1 MIMMKSGH
9 ILFIIS
15 LVCCLACNE
24 SKYLAAN
31 ERLYSANKVVIKSS
45 VKISRS
51 DSKAMTAELND
62 LLRPKLNSKI
72 LGGRFKLWVYNIAGT
87 PKGKGLR
94 YLLKN
99 KIGEAP
105 ILSSGTLLEK
115 NRDILQN
122 HLENKGYFHDTV
134 MLETPVKKKLLTAVY
149 TAHIGPRY
157 VIRNVVYPKDTDEI
171 SRVIDTL
178 QKRSLLKK
186 GAFFDLDV
194 IKDERTRIDTRL
206 KQKGYFYFGPDYLL
220 VDADTSIGH
229 IKGDS
234 SFGKSMVDMRMII
247 KPETPLRAKQPYH
260 IRNVIVYAQY
270 DIHSDTGLA
279 KAYTTPE
286 GYRIIDTARIFRPII
301 FSRTLVFKPGAL
313 YKRNDHNLSLNRLVS
328 LGVFRFVRARF
339 EPVDTLGGDQLNAY
353 YYLSPTKKKSIRFEA
368 SALTRSD
375 NTTGGELSVTWRNR
389 NLFRGAELFT
399 ASIYGGL
406 EEQFIGAGQEVS
418 TRRGGVNFNL
428 FIPRIV
434 GPFDWFRNS
443 AFVPKT
449 KIYAGYEIFD
459 RTSQYQ
465 LNSAKA
471 SFGYIFKNKITMEHQ
486 LTLLGINYVRPY
498 NIDSAYQIGL
508 DTNITLARS
517 IEKQFIIGPT
527 YNFNYNSQAQPNHRR
542 NNFYFNANLDLSGNL
557 LGLFTGANISKGK
570 EVELFNTPFAE
581 YTRVELDFRHYLSFN
596 KYNQFVSRITGGV
609 GFSYG
614 NSTTMPFIKEFFAGG
629 TNDIRAFR
637 SRALGPG
644 TYYRGDP
651 NTHPLLPDQPGD
663 VKIEMNAEYRT
674 RLFSIVRW
682 ALFVDAG
689 NVWTLRADS
698 TRPGST
704 FTSSFLKDIAV
715 GVGTGLRF
723 DINILVLRIDVA
735 VPVRYPWLPEGQ
747 KWAFNKAADIS
758 KMVLNL
764 AIGYPF

>member
-1 MIMMKSGH
+1 MKSRL
-9 ILFIIS
+9 IIFIIP
-15 LVCCLACNE
+15 LVCCIACHE

-31 ERLYSANKVVIKSS
+31 ERLYAANKVVIKSS

-51 DSKAMTAELND
+51 DSKSMTAELNG
-62 LLRPKLNSKI
+62 LLRPRLNSKL
-72 LGGRFKLWVYNIAGT
+72 LGSRFKLWVYNIMGT
-87 PKGKGLR
+87 PKHKGLR

-105 ILSSGTLLEK
+105 VLSSGSLLEK

-134 MLETPVKKKLLTAVY
+134 ILETPVKGKLLTSVY
-149 TAHIGPRY
+149 TAQIGPRY
-157 VIRNVVYPKDTDEI
+157 IIRNVVYPKDTDEI

-178 QKRSLLKK
+178 QRRSLLKK
-186 GAFFDLDV
+186 GGFFDLQA

-206 KQKGYFYFGPDYLL
+206 KQKGYFYFAPDYLM

-229 IKGDS
+229 LKGDS
-234 SFGKSMVDMRMII
+234 SFGKPMVDMRMLI
-247 KPETPLRAKQPYH
+247 KPETPLRARQPYH
-260 IRNVIVYAQY
+260 IKDVIVFAQY
-270 DIHSDTGLA
+270 DIHSDTSLS
-279 KAYTTPE
+279 KAFTTPE
-286 GYRIIDTARIFRPII
+286 GYKVIDTARMFRPVIYQ
-301 FSRTLVFKPGAL
+301 RTLVFKPGDL
-313 YKRNDHNLSLNRLVS
+313 YKRNDHNLSLSRLVS

-339 EPVDTLGGDQLNAY
+339 EPVDTMGTDLLNAY
-353 YYLSPTKKKSIRFEA
+353 YYLSPTKRKSIRFEV

-375 NTTGGELSVTWRNR
+375 NTTGGEVGITWRNR
-389 NLFRGAELFT
+389 NIFRGAELFT
-399 ASIYGGL
+399 ANIYAGL
-406 EEQFIGAGQEVS
+406 EEQFIGSGQQV
-418 TRRGGVNFNL
+418 TTKRGGLSLNL
-428 FIPRIV
+428 FVPRIIGLSRV
-434 GPFDWFRNS
+434 FSNQ

-449 KIYAGYEIFD
+449 KIFAGYEIFD

-465 LNSAKA
+465 LNSAKV
-471 SFGYIFKNKITMEHQ
+471 SFGYIFKDKITNEHQ
-486 LTLLGINYVRPY
+486 LTLFGVNYVRPS
-498 NIDSAYQIGL
+498 NIDSAYQVGL

-527 YNFNYNSQAQPNHRR
+527 YNFNYNSQARPNHRV

-557 LGLFTGANISKGK
+557 LGLITGANINKRK
-570 EVELFNTPFAE
+570 EVEIFRIPFSQ
-581 YTRVELDFRHYLSFN
+581 YTRVELDFRHYLSFS
-596 KYNQFVSRITGGV
+596 KYSQFVSRITGGV

-644 TYYRGDP
+644 SYYRGDP

-674 RLFSIVRW
+674 KLFSILRW

-689 NVWTLRADS
+689 NVWTLRTDS
-698 TRPGST
+698 SRPGSL
-704 FTSSFLKDIAV
+704 FTSSFIKDIAV

-723 DINILVLRIDVA
+723 DLNILVLRIDVA
-735 VPVRYPWLPEGQ
+735 VPVRYPWLPDGQ